1 MLNQSVRPNGTHKL
15 ASYFDEARQLVRD
28 LHQSMSPSPYDI
40 AWLARLSTSPAN
52 GARWPDLVEWLVTHQ
67 HADGSWGS
75 RVVYYHDR
83 IICTLAAAIALHKHR
98 TLPEAQAA
106 LTRATR
112 YLWHH
117 LHRLASDP
125 FELVGFELIFPAL
138 LATAQSLGLYV
149 PTHTSGYC
157 ALQKEKIR
165 LIPTYQLY
173 SPHIT
178 IVHSL
183 EFLGHAADPEK
194 MSTALARNGSLGN
207 SPAATA
213 FYFSLNETDTRAL
226 AYLENMRAHLGHV
239 MYLYP
244 FRLFELTWT
253 LNNLAFSGR
262 PLTDF
267 TGPEIWEE
275 LNAAVTPDGIGLDP
289 SFGIADG
296 DCTSV
301 GSRLLARAGRP
312 VDPAILKRFEDPKT
326 HVFKTYAYERNL
338 SVGTN
343 VHALEALNVMP
354 EYPDRR
360 QAQENVVLML
370 LDQRQFDVYW
380 VDKWHASPYYATAH
394 ALVGLL
400 QGDFHLFYFC
410 QPTVDWILH
419 TQRDDGSWGFF
430 KDGTAEETAYALTAL
445 LHYHRYKPIDPEVLK
460 RGVAYLAQAHAERQP
475 YPDLWIGKCLFT
487 PPDIVRAAI
496 LTALL
501 LYEDMFGC
509 LP

>member
-1 MLNQSVRPNGTHKL
+1 MDTSETVAYL
-15 ASYFDEARQLVRD
+15 DEARVLVKNLR
-28 LHQSMSPSPYDI
+28 QSMSPSPYDI
-40 AWLARLSTSPAN
+40 AWLARVSASPSD
-52 GARWPDLVEWLVTHQ
+52 GARWPDLVEWLMTHQ

-75 RVVYYHDR
+75 HIVYYHDR
-83 IICTLAAAIALHKHR
+83 IICTLAAAIALQKHGHQ
-98 TLPEAQAA
+98 PETKGA

-112 YLWHH
+112 YLWRNI
-117 LHRLASDP
+117 HRLMSDP
-125 FELVGFELIFPAL
+125 FELVGFELIFPTL
-138 LATAQSLGLYV
+138 LSTAQSLRLDV
-149 PTHTSGYC
+149 PTHTCGYG
-157 ALQKEKIR
+157 ALQKAKIR
-165 LIPTYQLY
+165 LIPPDLLY
-173 SPHIT
+173 SPQIT
-178 IVHSL
+178 VVHSL
-183 EFLGHAADPEK
+183 EFLGRLADPQK
-194 MSTALARNGSLGN
+194 LSAALARNGSLGN

-213 FYFSLNETDTRAL
+213 YYLLLNQADTRAL
-226 AYLENMRAHLGHV
+226 TYLETMRTHLGHV

-253 LNNLAFSGR
+253 LNNLAFCGR
-262 PLTDF
+262 PITDF
-267 TGPEIWEE
+267 AGPEIWDE
-275 LNAAVTPDGIGLDP
+275 LAAAMTPNGIGLDP

-301 GSRLLARAGRP
+301 GLRLLARAGRA
-312 VDPAILKRFEDPKT
+312 VDPQILKHFEDPKT
-326 HVFKTYAYERNL
+326 HTFKTYSYERNA

-343 VHALEALNVMP
+343 VHALEALNLLSD
-354 EYPDRR
+354 YPDRR
-360 QAQENVVLML
+360 MAQENVVLML

-410 QPTVDWILH
+410 QPTVEWILH

-445 LHYHRYKPIDPEVLK
+445 LHYHRYKPVDPEVLK
-460 RGVAYLAQAHAERQP
+460 RGVAYLAQAHADNTP

-487 PPDIVRAAI
+487 PYDVVRAAI
-496 LTALL
+496 LSALL
-501 LYEDMFGC
+501 LYTEMFGR